1 MVDCADCDSF
11 MLCKYHYSPL
21 SGVNIENVDDKVED
35 LVLLVSLAANMR
47 LCMGSR
53 RGFIIRM
60 RLGDVAVDPMSSPS
74 QPVRARHRST
84 LGPSS
89 DGRQYA
95 VVHVTGYIR
104 NWPPTSEFVSGMCEY
119 LAHICINLFT

>member
-1 MVDCADCDSF
+1 
-11 MLCKYHYSPL
+11 MLF
-21 SGVNIENVDDKVED
+21 
-35 LVLLVSLAANMR
+35 AANMR

-74 QPVRARHRST
+74 HPVRARHRNT

-104 NWPPTSEFVSGMCEY
+104 NWPPTSEFVLGNCQ
-119 LAHICINLFT
+119 

>member
-1 MVDCADCDSF
+1 
-11 MLCKYHYSPL
+11 
-21 SGVNIENVDDKVED
+21 
-35 LVLLVSLAANMR
+35 
-47 LCMGSR
+47 MGSR

-60 RLGDVAVDPMSSPS
+60 RLGDVAVDPMASPS
-74 QPVRARHRST
+74 QPVRARHRNT

-104 NWPPTSEFVSGMCEY
+104 NWPPTSELRFVIGCVLSGETLRLRLIANLCQTLILIIII
-119 LAHICINLFT
+119 LASFCH

>member
-1 MVDCADCDSF
+1 
-11 MLCKYHYSPL
+11 
-21 SGVNIENVDDKVED
+21 
-35 LVLLVSLAANMR
+35 
-47 LCMGSR
+47 MGSR

-74 QPVRARHRST
+74 HPVRARHRNT

-104 NWPPTSEFVSGMCEY
+104 NWPPTSEFVSGKLSVHGLSMAVKILLE
-119 LAHICINLFT
+119 LSKDRR